1 MQSLKEF
8 PNFTPQVLEYLA
20 KKGYSRTESMLRKES
35 AFQDAEGRPIISRA
49 EDAGGDMYPRAYE
62 LISRWI
68 ETVLDIY
75 KTELRRLLWP
85 LFVYSFTTLAVD
97 FYPKEAEKF
106 YHDYNDRFEKEH
118 QDDLR
123 ALSNIRLP
131 EHVQSN
137 HIAQLYRT
145 NRYRITLTN
154 SAYSLLTQ
162 YLEAKDLE
170 GGSVVNQ
177 LLATHFNLVTVDR
190 AAAGGDRSL
199 ARILSK
205 SAEDD
210 VPPEDEGI
218 PGHNPGSANTDRNA
232 PPVLTKLSLGP
243 MSMEADMMEDVKA
256 ELEDHDAVHPP
267 AAGRSSLVDEFEQ
280 RIKKEPIDDAPSRD
294 AIPFPPS
301 LARDVAMEVQRIKE
315 NRDRF
320 KIEGRTGG
328 VGPGVSVTMFTFHN
342 TFDR

>member
-1 MQSLKEF
+1 MSA
-8 PNFTPQVLEYLA
+8 NNIVPQVLEYLA

-49 EDAGGDMYPRAYE
+49 EDAGGEMYPRAYE

-75 KTELRRLLWP
+75 KIELRRLLWP

-97 FYPKEAEKF
+97 FYPKETEKF
-106 YHDYNDRFEKEH
+106 YQDYKNRFEKEH
-118 QDDLR
+118 PDDLR

-137 HIAQLYRT
+137 HIAQLYRS
-145 NRYRITLTN
+145 NRYRVSLTN

-162 YLEAKDLE
+162 YLEAKDME

-177 LLATHFNLVTVDR
+177 LLATHFNLVTFDR
-190 AAAGGDRSL
+190 AAAGGDRSITRL
-199 ARILSK
+199 LSRRP
-205 SAEDD
+205 EED

-243 MSMEADMMEDVKA
+243 LSHDPDMMEDVKA
-256 ELEDHDAVHPP
+256 ELEDQDAANPP
-267 AAGRSSLVDEFEQ
+267 LHGRNSLVEEFEQ
-280 RIKKEPIDDAPSRD
+280 RIKREPTDDAPSRD

-301 LARDVAMEVQRIKE
+301 LAVDVAMEVQRIKE